1 MDTLIIIGILLAIAA
16 TIVLYIKVMPK
27 NMTGSSA
34 TNFCSFCTT
43 FSTSRPFTSRL

>member
-27 NMTGSSA
+27 NMTESLKTSSC
-34 TNFCSFCTT
+34 NFCMTS
-43 FSTSRPFTSRL
+43 STSKHFILRL

>member
-27 NMTGSSA
+27 
-34 TNFCSFCTT
+34 
-43 FSTSRPFTSRL
+43 RYD